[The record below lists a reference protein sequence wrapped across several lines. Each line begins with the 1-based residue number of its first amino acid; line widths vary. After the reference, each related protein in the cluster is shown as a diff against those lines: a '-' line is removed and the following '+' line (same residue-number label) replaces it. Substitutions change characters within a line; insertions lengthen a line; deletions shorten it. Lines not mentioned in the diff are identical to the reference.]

1 MARAALLTW
10 LFYIPIF
17 FFISMAIMG
26 PGRVLAAEGAACLET
41 QGSCSELDPSERTN
55 RTDSLKTPEFSIYQK
70 PNSFWASKPT
80 GKFTK
85 QELFEICAQ
94 TAVLGHG
101 GLDARLKGKPKKEA
115 IGQLSETITASYE
128 HRNQAL
134 KEREPLLYERVRRL
148 HAEIGEKLYDTAF
161 NGGERSLGYL
171 LQRDGFEQ
179 FYPKL
184 VSGCYKS
191 LASW

>member
-1 MARAALLTW
+1 VW
-10 LFYIPIF
+10 LFFITILLVPIGH
-17 FFISMAIMG
+17 G
-26 PGRVLAAEGAACLET
+26 PVLAAEGAACQEI
-41 QGSCSELDPSERTN
+41 QGLCGEQDHW
-55 RTDSLKTPEFSIYQK
+55 KTPDSSNNQK
-70 PNSFWASKPT
+70 LSAFWASKPT

-94 TAVLGHG
+94 AAALGHG

-128 HRNQAL
+128 KRNQAL
-134 KEREPLLYERVRRL
+134 KEREPVLYERVRRL

-161 NGGERSLGYL
+161 NGGERSLASL
-171 LQRDGFEQ
+171 LQRDGSEQ